1 MLPIVNHPD
10 YVAQIGDDHRFPIKK
25 FGALF
30 DLLKKDNILNK
41 ENLHIPE
48 PAQYLDLTKAHQPE
62 YIQKIDNLSLSKEE
76 ERKLGFPMV
85 PSVKRRS
92 YMATGGTVLSAELA
106 LS

>member
-41 ENLHIPE
+41 TNLHIPE
-48 PAQYLDLTKAHQPE
+48 PAQYFDLTKAHQPE

-76 ERKLGFPMV
+76 
-85 PSVKRRS
+85 
-92 YMATGGTVLSAELA
+92 
-106 LS
+106 